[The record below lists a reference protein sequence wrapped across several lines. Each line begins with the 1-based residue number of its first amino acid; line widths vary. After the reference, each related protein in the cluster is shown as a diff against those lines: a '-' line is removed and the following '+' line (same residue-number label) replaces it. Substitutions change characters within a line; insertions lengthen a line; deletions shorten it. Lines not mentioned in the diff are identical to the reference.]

1 MIDPATL
8 PETELVPIEAR
19 FMDGVVRL
27 CYANRHGFGYVPPEP
42 GDQPPHPLGSLIG
55 ILRVLDTAE
64 QWEPLPDGPTEQ
76 HIGRMVEVD
85 PGLGV
90 TRREG
95 ILTRLHQVA
104 SDLHELSRKLAPCT
118 GTSCPGCRAG
128 RLEADLL
135 GAIREAELAL

>member
-1 MIDPATL
+1 MRIT
-8 PETELVPIEAR
+8 TIEDAEGEEAVGR
-19 FMDGVVRL
+19 IMKERAEQV
-27 CYANRHGFGYVPPEP
+27 A
-42 GDQPPHPLGSLIG
+42 G
-55 ILRVLDTAE
+55 ITAE
-64 QWEPLPDGPTEQ
+64 RDAARGEVARLTEALR
-76 HIGRMVEVD
+76 GASR
-85 PGLGV
+85 
-90 TRREG
+90 